1 MSIESSAK
9 ITEKVWIEISRDAIT
24 QNVKNIRRIVGSGV
38 SLLAVVKAD
47 GYGLGLQEISRVL
60 WESGV
65 DAFGVSNLQ
74 EGIDLRRNF
83 PKVPIIILGPS
94 FLDNVEEVLEWDL
107 IPIVSSLELFRKLN
121 ETASLKGK
129 RAKVHLMVDTG
140 MGRIGVWYEKGEEFF
155 KELLRMES
163 VKIEGIASHFSSSD
177 KQDLDFSKK
186 QLGRFQDFLF
196 RWNVMGFESPLRHIA
211 NSGAMMRLPES
222 FFDMVRIG
230 ILLYGISPSHWV
242 PRNEFQAAIS
252 WKTRIAFIKEV
263 EPGRT
268 ISYESTFVVA
278 RKTKIATLPVGYA
291 HGYDRSLSNIGE
303 VLIRGRRSPVVGKVT
318 MDQIMVDLGPE
329 SQAKVGD
336 EAVLIGVQGQEEVT
350 MEEMAQKAST
360 IPYELMCRLKVK
372 KIYI

>member
-9 ITEKVWIEISRDAIT
+9 ITEKVWVEISRDAIT
-24 QNVKNIRRIVGSGV
+24 QNVKNIRRIIGSGV

-65 DAFGVSNLQ
+65 DAFGVSNIQ

-121 ETASLKGK
+121 EVASLKGK

-177 KQDLDFSKK
+177 KQDLDFSKM

-230 ILLYGISPSHWV
+230 ILLYGISPSRWV

-268 ISYESTFVVA
+268 ISYESSFVVGK
-278 RKTKIATLPVGYA
+278 KTKIATLPVGYA

-336 EAVLIGVQGQEEVT
+336 EAVLIGSQGQEEVT
-350 MEEMAQKAST
+350 LEEMAQKADT
-360 IPYELMCRLKVK
+360 IPYELMCRLNVK
-372 KIYI
+372 KIYV

>member
-9 ITEKVWIEISRDAIT
+9 ITEKVWVEISRDAIT
-24 QNVKNIRRIVGSGV
+24 QNVKNIRRIIGSGV

-65 DAFGVSNLQ
+65 DAFGVSNIQ

-121 ETASLKGK
+121 EVASLKGK

-177 KQDLDFSKK
+177 KQDLDFSKM

-230 ILLYGISPSHWV
+230 ILLYGISPSRWV

-268 ISYESTFVVA
+268 ISYESSFVVGK
-278 RKTKIATLPVGYA
+278 KTKIATLPVGYA

-336 EAVLIGVQGQEEVT
+336 EAVLIGAQGQEEVT
-350 MEEMAQKAST
+350 LEEMAQKADT
-360 IPYELMCRLKVK
+360 IPYELMCRLNVK
-372 KIYI
+372 KIYV